1 MSIEM
6 PRNIWKIFPAAA
18 VALVF
23 VAHVS
28 AQQSLPA
35 DTTASTTSSTDL
47 LQPVSKTW
55 KDKMLEKQLRSG
67 ATKSFGFEPGS
78 LTGVAVAPAPSSR
91 NTESP
96 AAKRRREQLE
106 QMRYLMIM
114 NADDPSKG
122 STLDDLL
129 NLQGLDADKQTSGSP
144 LGKLYL
150 KQLQNERSAATNRAK
165 AELDYRNDSNPLLA
179 SGSENRNGAAQANS
193 FLKNSTDPRSAAPS
207 SASLFPDL
215 FNPPASSPSQA
226 RFQQAHVNEF
236 RQMLDARSPGSSPS
250 ASLGGNSGPS
260 PSGFGKM
267 LNSFSTPA
275 ANPGL
280 RPSAAATPAL
290 SPQPTAQPSAY
301 QPSQPQAKEPLP
313 GYVPPRRRF

>member
-1 MSIEM
+1 M
-6 PRNIWKIFPAAA
+6 PRNVWKIFPAAA

-35 DTTASTTSSTDL
+35 DTAASTASSTDT

-55 KDKMLEKQLRSG
+55 KDKMLEKQLRGG

-91 NTESP
+91 NMESP

-106 QMRYLMIM
+106 QIKFLMIM
-114 NADDPSKG
+114 NADDPSQ
-122 STLDDLL
+122 SSPLDDLL
-129 NLQGLDADKQTSGSP
+129 RLRGSDADAQISGSP
-144 LGKLYL
+144 LEKLYL
-150 KQLQNERSAATNRAK
+150 KQLQKERSAATNRAK
-165 AELDYRNDSNPLLA
+165 AELDYRNDSNPLPA
-179 SGSENRNGAAQANS
+179 VGSESRNGAAQANS

-215 FNPPASSPSQA
+215 FNPPTSSPSQV
-226 RFQQAHVNEF
+226 RFQQAHMNEF
-236 RQMLDARSPGSSPS
+236 RQMLDARSPGSGPS

-267 LNSFSTPA
+267 LNSFSQPA

-280 RPSAAATPAL
+280 QPVAAATPTF
-290 SPQPTAQPSAY
+290 STQPAAQPSAY
-301 QPSQPQAKEPLP
+301 QPSQPQAKEPLQ
-313 GYVPPRRRF
+313 GYVPPKRRF

>member
-1 MSIEM
+1 M
-6 PRNIWKIFPAAA
+6 PRNVWKIFPAAV

-23 VAHVS
+23 VAHAS

-35 DTTASTTSSTDL
+35 DTAGSAASSTNL

-67 ATKSFGFEPGS
+67 AIKSFDFEPGS

-91 NTESP
+91 NAESST
-96 AAKRRREQLE
+96 AKRRREQLE
-106 QMRYLMIM
+106 QMKFLILM
-114 NADDPSKG
+114 NADDPSKD

-129 NLQGLDADKQTSGSP
+129 NLRGLDAGTQTSGSP
-144 LGKLYL
+144 LEKLYL
-150 KQLQNERSAATNRAK
+150 KQLQKERGAATNRAQ

-179 SGSENRNGAAQANS
+179 PGSESRHGAAQANS
-193 FLKNSTDPRSAAPS
+193 FLKNSTDPRRAAPS

-215 FNPPASSPSQA
+215 FNPPASSPGQV

-236 RQMLDARSPGSSPS
+236 RRMLDARSPGSSPS

-260 PSGFGKM
+260 PSGFSKM

-280 RPSAAATPAL
+280 QPGAAATPTFSTPPA
-290 SPQPTAQPSAY
+290 TTPSAY
-301 QPSQPQAKEPLP
+301 QPSQPQTKEPLS

>member
-1 MSIEM
+1 MSRIV
-6 PRNIWKIFPAAA
+6 WKVFPVAA

-35 DTTASTTSSTDL
+35 DSAGSTASSTEP

-67 ATKSFGFEPGS
+67 ATKSFDFGPGS

-91 NTESP
+91 NTESST
-96 AAKRRREQLE
+96 AKRRREQLE
-106 QMRYLMIM
+106 QMKFLMLM
-114 NADDPSKG
+114 NADDPSKD

-129 NLQGLDADKQTSGSP
+129 NVRGLDADTQTSGSP
-144 LGKLYL
+144 LQKLYMR
-150 KQLQNERSAATNRAK
+150 QLQRERSAATNRAK
-165 AELDYRNDSNPLLA
+165 AELDYRNESDALLSPNP
-179 SGSENRNGAAQANS
+179 ERRNATAAANP
-193 FLKNSTDPRSAAPS
+193 FLKNSSDPGRATPS
-207 SASLFPDL
+207 STPLFPDL
-215 FNPPASSPSQA
+215 FNPPASSPSQV

-236 RQMLDARSPGSSPS
+236 RQMLDRRSPGSSPS
-250 ASLGGNSGPS
+250 ASFGGNSGPS
-260 PSGFGKM
+260 PSSFGKM

-280 RPSAAATPAL
+280 QPAATPTFSTPPAA
-290 SPQPTAQPSAY
+290 PPSAY
-301 QPSQPQAKEPLP
+301 QPSQPQTKEPLP
-313 GYVPPRRRF
+313 GYTPPRRRF